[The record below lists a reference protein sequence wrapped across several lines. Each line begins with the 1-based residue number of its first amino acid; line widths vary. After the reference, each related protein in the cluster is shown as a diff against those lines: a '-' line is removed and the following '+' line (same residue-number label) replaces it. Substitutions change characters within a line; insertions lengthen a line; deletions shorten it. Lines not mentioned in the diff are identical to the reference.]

1 MNRLFRMPAPD
12 RIIATPDQLA
22 MLDLVALRD
31 GQPLGLVRYNQRVVL
46 RRLIQ
51 KKLIECVT
59 LGPAIY
65 VLTPV
70 GRIVRARK

>member
-1 MNRLFRMPAPD
+1 MPKLLKIA
-12 RIIATPDQLA
+12 ATPDQLA
-22 MLDLVALRD
+22 LLDLIALRD
-31 GQPLGLVRYNQRVVL
+31 GQPLGDIPYGSRMVL
-46 RRLIQ
+46 RRLLA

-70 GRIVRARK
+70 GRMVRARK